1 MKKVL
6 YYVKE
11 HIEMVLII
19 CIIALSLSV
28 FFIYDYQ
35 VTHMKET
42 CEEAI
47 VKLNESKI
55 ETAKEEIRTKTKNGY
70 VFYINGEKVD
80 LDVEKYL
87 KTFPM
92 ELLCMLMTQKKKS
105 ISVPKNKLF

>member
-87 KTFPM
+87 KTFPN
-92 ELLCMLMTQKKKS
+92 ETSLYVNDAKKEIYIGSEK
-105 ISVPKNKLF
+105 